1 MDNCLEAMK
10 KRTENELRSI
20 KDAWR
25 LDGSAIVWN
34 RKAAGGKNEGDAVG
48 FSTRPSGHR
57 NVFLRIDG
65 KLVGFVYARIVWFL
79 HTGVYP
85 DQEIDHI
92 DCNPLN
98 DDPRNLRLASREE
111 NNQNTR
117 FGRTRKPFKGT
128 YQDKRNGKWH
138 CQVQAFGKVHGQ
150 YGFDNQE
157 QAYAARQELASAL
170 HGEFAR

>member
-1 MDNCLEAMK
+1 MK
-10 KRTENELRSI
+10 TRTQRELDVIQDS
-20 KDAWR
+20 WR
-25 LDGSAIVWN
+25 LDGAVIVWN
-34 RKAAGGKNEGDAVG
+34 RDARGGKREGDPVG
-48 FSTRPSGHR
+48 FSTRPTGHR

-79 HTGVYP
+79 HTGIYP

-92 DCNPLN
+92 DCNPAN
-98 DDPRNLRLASREE
+98 DHPNNLRLASREQ
-111 NNQNTR
+111 NNHNIR
-117 FGRTRKPFKGT
+117 FGRTRKPLKGT
-128 YQDKRNGKWH
+128 WQDRRNGKWH